1 MFWTRLRRWLMDDK
15 DQAILIA
22 AIIEMKELVDWHWE
36 RNLNAYGDSQYEEL
50 RRLGMRLREELDGN
64 ASSDSD

>member
-1 MFWTRLRRWLMDDK
+1 MDDK

-36 RNLNAYGDSQYEEL
+36 RNLNVYGDSQYEEL
-50 RRLGMRLREELDGN
+50 RRLGKRLRDEIDGN
-64 ASSDSD
+64 TASDSD